1 MEDEEHEDLL
11 IRASSDNEDFTD
23 NEDAFAS
30 SRRSYLQH
38 ENLSSLCFERIKF
51 ICLGIVLVLSSTAL
65 LILLPLYLETVNVY
79 SDAYTMLVFIC
90 FVTTVIILLMGCL
103 LGRLLNQLKVM
114 LSIPFSLSRVYRFGL
129 AYGLGGFLLLYAVD
143 RKRVMCHLQDPI
155 KGIVLVFSLVY
166 YFFFCKKMMGLQQIF
181 CSTTIVVGLFVSV
194 DYGLCDEFRCRGNER
209 EHRSEDAGS
218 WSWQVH
224 SLWTVLYIVALA
236 LWTLHSTLLEGF
248 LVMQQGILYMGPGS
262 SLLSTVSRLV
272 STRDSSSST
281 VRHSRPLLQATEEDG
296 DFSSLPQSQS
306 ERNTAVLDQHRQVA
320 YMKPLVI
327 TGSRPSAI
335 SIALWIHI
343 VSLQLLIAL
352 CWTDMIPSFG
362 KGSSAS
368 EFWSFFTSGFLCH
381 FGVQSNNAHN
391 GTNMISLETETCKQM
406 ALYAWPFIISYTIF
420 SLSFVQ
426 FLIISESSV
435 FTVAMTTA
443 ALPLG
448 SIWWSIFRMAPLES
462 TNLQNLLQWSPSVT
476 GELICSILGLP
487 VVVVGLAILYKSHFQ
502 DNVLGKPIGRLPTTG
517 VA

>member
-38 ENLSSLCFERIKF
+38 ENLYSLCFERIKF

-209 EHRSEDAGS
+209 EHRSEDAGP

-248 LVMQQGILYMGPGS
+248 LVMQ
-262 SLLSTVSRLV
+262 
-272 STRDSSSST
+272 
-281 VRHSRPLLQATEEDG
+281 QATEEDG

-406 ALYAWPFIISYTIF
+406 ALYAWPFIISYTVF